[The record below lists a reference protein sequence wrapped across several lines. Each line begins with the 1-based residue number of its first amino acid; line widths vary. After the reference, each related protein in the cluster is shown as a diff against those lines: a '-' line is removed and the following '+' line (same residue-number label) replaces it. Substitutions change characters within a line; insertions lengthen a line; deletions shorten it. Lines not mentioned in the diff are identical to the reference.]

1 MVWTLISVQ
10 KIHTTSLR
18 THTKARQQRMVADRL
33 LGIAGWNNNRTRHA
47 CISNDDPLS
56 GRTFQYS
63 PSEAP
68 DVDARLADSS
78 ESEGGIDPIRI
89 LGTFN

>member
-10 KIHTTSLR
+10 KIHTTSKHFRKKKPAVLWHR
-18 THTKARQQRMVADRL
+18 GLEQQSDA
-33 LGIAGWNNNRTRHA
+33 A
-47 CISNDDPLS
+47 CLHSNDDPLS

>member
-1 MVWTLISVQ
+1 MTALHGLDSVCVQ
-10 KIHTTSLR
+10 KIHTTSHFR
-18 THTKARQQRMVADRL
+18 KKSPRGF
-33 LGIAGWNNNRTRHA
+33 GIAGGNNNRTRHA

>member
-1 MVWTLISVQ
+1 MTALHGLDPDICPKNPYHFKTLQ
-10 KIHTTSLR
+10 KKSPR
-18 THTKARQQRMVADRL
+18 CF
-33 LGIAGWNNNRTRHA
+33 GIAGWNNNRTRHA

-56 GRTFQYS
+56 GQTFQYS

>member
-1 MVWTLISVQ
+1 MTALHGLDPDICPKNPYHFIKTLQ
-10 KIHTTSLR
+10 KKSPR
-18 THTKARQQRMVADRL
+18 CF
-33 LGIAGWNNNRTRHA
+33 GIAGWNNNRTRHA

>member
-1 MVWTLISVQ
+1 MTALHGLDSVCVQ
-10 KIHTTSLR
+10 KIHTTSHFR
-18 THTKARQQRMVADRL
+18 KKSPRCF
-33 LGIAGWNNNRTRHA
+33 GIAGWNNNRTRHA

-89 LGTFN
+89 LGIFN